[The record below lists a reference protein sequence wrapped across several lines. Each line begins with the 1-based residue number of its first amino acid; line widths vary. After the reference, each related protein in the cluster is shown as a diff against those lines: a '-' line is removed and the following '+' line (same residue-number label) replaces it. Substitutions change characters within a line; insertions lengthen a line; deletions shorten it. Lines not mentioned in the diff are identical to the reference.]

1 MKKDGNSGGDRVNK
15 KFWAI
20 NFVAFFIIIAYALD
34 YFIAGGG
41 SNPFWEASPFQIV
54 FMAFAFYL
62 ITEGKMVQR
71 VLLAKRLKEEDTAKE
86 YAIIDKSIV
95 KTDASILDKIKK

>member
-1 MKKDGNSGGDRVNK
+1 MGVSKLMNK

-20 NFVAFFIIIAYALD
+20 NGIAFFIIIAYAID
-34 YFIAGGG
+34 YFTTGGG
-41 SNPFWEASPFQIV
+41 GNPFWEASPFQVV

-86 YAIIDKSIV
+86 YAIIDKSLA
-95 KTDASILDKIKK
+95 KTDSSILDKLRK

>member
-1 MKKDGNSGGDRVNK
+1 MNK

-20 NFVAFFIIIAYALD
+20 NFIAFFIIIGNAIM
-34 YFIAGGG
+34 YFMGKGG
-41 SNPFWEASPFQIV
+41 SNPFWEATPFQIV
-54 FMAFAFYL
+54 FMGFAFYL

-86 YAIIDKSIV
+86 YAIIDKSLA
-95 KTDASILDKIKK
+95 KTDNSILDKLKK